1 MKKLFFMVLIAFF
14 IFGCAA
20 ASKKMNSLKLGMT
33 KDEVIQAMGTPPSST
48 SETEGVLYLKY
59 RLREGFLTDDYY
71 IRLIDGKVDAYGRFG
86 EFSLGY

>member
-1 MKKLFFMVLIAFF
+1 MKKLFFMVLIAFLLL
-14 IFGCAA
+14 GCAA
-20 ASKKMNSLKLGMT
+20 ASNKMNNLKLGMA
-33 KDEVIQAMGTPPSST
+33 KDDVVQAMGAPSSA

-59 RLREGFLTDDYY
+59 RLREGFITDDYY